1 MQAPSHLII
10 SWFVGEACGLRTA
23 RDRRI
28 VALAGFAPDIES
40 LAYIGAIVY
49 FGFDRD
55 LAFEHVWQVV
65 HHRYTHGL
73 GFVVLTGIVAFLIAT
88 RFSVFKT
95 RTGNHVVAGQSKR
108 AGKVALLCMLVS
120 VIHVFCDVIAGGPTW
135 PVYPAWPL
143 SDFAWAVDWSWTL
156 ADWPNSAILFA
167 CLAGT
172 MLYARLAGYSPMESL
187 NYGFDRWFVRI
198 IRHGSDRPTEMSPG
212 SESGTVGTWT
222 AVRIRILVY
231 GLLILLAI
239 AILAPLG
246 FDLDQLTFPSF

>member
-10 SWFVGEACGLRTA
+10 SWFVGEASGLKTA
-23 RDRRI
+23 RERRF
-28 VALAGFAPDIES
+28 VALAGFAPDIDS
-40 LAYIGAIVY
+40 LAYLGAIVY
-49 FGFDRD
+49 FGFDKD
-55 LAFEHVWQVV
+55 LAFEHVWEVV

-73 GFVVLTGIVAFLIAT
+73 GFVLLTGIVAFMVAT
-88 RFSVFKT
+88 RFSFFKT
-95 RTGNHVVAGQSKR
+95 PQGNDIVAGQFKQ

-120 VIHVFCDVIAGGPTW
+120 VLHVFCDVVAGGPTW

-156 ADWPNSAILFA
+156 ADWRNSAILFA

-172 MLYARLAGYSPMESL
+172 MLYARIAGYSPMESL
-187 NYGFDRWFVRI
+187 NYGFDSWFVRI

-212 SESGTVGTWT
+212 SDTEAVGTWT
-222 AVRIRILVY
+222 AARVRILVY

-246 FDLDQLTFPSF
+246 FDLDQLTFPRF